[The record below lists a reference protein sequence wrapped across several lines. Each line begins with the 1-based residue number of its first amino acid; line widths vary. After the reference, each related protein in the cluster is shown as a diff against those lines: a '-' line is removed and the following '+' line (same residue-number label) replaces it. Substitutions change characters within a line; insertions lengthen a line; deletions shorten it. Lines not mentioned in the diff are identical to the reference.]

1 VTRSAD
7 VGIII
12 GYGKFTLD
20 PERDLAAEKEPLD
33 ESRLILRRSHMSST
47 ESATDG
53 GTLRSLLSHFI
64 FFHSILYPN
73 KTKGDQSFFLCSHLI
88 AAYFIQFITK

>member
-20 PERDLAAEKEPLD
+20 PERDLSAEKEPLD

-47 ESATDG
+47 ESATD
-53 GTLRSLLSHFI
+53 
-64 FFHSILYPN
+64 
-73 KTKGDQSFFLCSHLI
+73 
-88 AAYFIQFITK
+88 

>member
-1 VTRSAD
+1 
-7 VGIII
+7 
-12 GYGKFTLD
+12 
-20 PERDLAAEKEPLD
+20 
-33 ESRLILRRSHMSST
+33 MSST

-73 KTKGDQSFFLCSHLI
+73 KTKGRRYIHKSGKRDQSFFLCSHLI